1 MRKFILWKADKT
13 ISFDLNN
20 ERALA
25 VDPTGLGNQF
35 ATSYKEA
42 TDRKYLTN
50 IKPDFEPIAF
60 KIYFNGDGS
69 SGYENYKKLAQFLT
83 KCGKGELLIEY
94 ADGITDKFAKVILKS
109 MPKTEVNADGEMFAD
124 CQFERQWYWYED
136 VAESFAL
143 KTAASLLSTTFPL
156 SFPFGFA
163 GSVFIN
169 KFEISND
176 FYEDAPIVLSI
187 KGEIKNDIRVAILSE
202 DSGQTVA
209 EVALSRGSGEDT
221 EIIIDADTKK
231 ITVTENGETVNG
243 YGLQDPTKQSFL
255 YLPSGKYIITS
266 SVEQDDAGEI
276 SIAIKRYLLD

>member
-1 MRKFILWKADKT
+1 MRKFVLWKSDKSL
-13 ISFDLNN
+13 SFDLNTS
-20 ERALA
+20 RALA
-25 VDPTGLGNQF
+25 VEPTGLGNQF

-60 KIYFNGDGS
+60 KVYFNGDGS
-69 SGYENYKKLAQFLT
+69 SGYENYKRLAQFLT
-83 KCGKGELLIEY
+83 RCGKTELLLEY
-94 ADGITDKFAKVILKS
+94 ADGITDKFAKVVLKA
-109 MPKTEVNADGEMFAD
+109 MPKSEINEDGEMFAD

-176 FYEDAPIVLSI
+176 FYEDAPIVLTI
-187 KGEIKNDIRVAILSE
+187 KGEIKSNIRIMILSADTGE
-202 DSGQTVA
+202 TVA
-209 EVALSRGSGEDT
+209 EVSLSRGSGAET
-221 EIIIDADTKK
+221 EIIIDADAKK
-231 ITVTENGETVNG
+231 IKVTENGETVNG

-255 YLPSGKYIITS
+255 FLPFGQYVITS
-266 SVEQDDAGEI
+266 SMVDDDEGEI
-276 SIAIKRYLLD
+276 SVAIKRYLLD